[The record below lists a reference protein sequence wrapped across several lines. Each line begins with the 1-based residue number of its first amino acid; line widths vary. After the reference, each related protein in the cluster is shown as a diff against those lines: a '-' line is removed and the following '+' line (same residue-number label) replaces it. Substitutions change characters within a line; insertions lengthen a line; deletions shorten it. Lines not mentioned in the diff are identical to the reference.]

1 MVRMGL
7 KLATCIGASMA
18 LSGCA
23 TIFGADFAARWS
35 KPRAAAVPQ
44 PVLARYTDEG
54 RRQLAD
60 GQTGAAIESFRMALL
75 SGEPSA
81 PAYNAMGVAYA
92 RLGMFENSQKLFSMA
107 IEAAPD
113 EAKYRDNLARL
124 MVSPA
129 LAMRKD
135 GDRAAAITTGPS
147 AKPASQPPGAA
158 ATALATPGRL
168 TRVSRNE
175 FRIVTAPQGAAAL
188 SPKAGRAATAMARLP
203 RIVSRKPAPTGD
215 TAAKPEA
222 AATSPVALKNTKSP
236 AAAAEK

>member
-35 KPRAAAVPQ
+35 KPRATAAPQ
-44 PVLARYTDEG
+44 PVLAKYTDEG

-135 GDRAAAITTGPS
+135 GDQAAAITTGPS

-175 FRIVTAPQGAAAL
+175 FRIVTAPQL

-215 TAAKPEA
+215 TAAKPEST
-222 AATSPVALKNTKSP
+222 ATGPVALENAKSP